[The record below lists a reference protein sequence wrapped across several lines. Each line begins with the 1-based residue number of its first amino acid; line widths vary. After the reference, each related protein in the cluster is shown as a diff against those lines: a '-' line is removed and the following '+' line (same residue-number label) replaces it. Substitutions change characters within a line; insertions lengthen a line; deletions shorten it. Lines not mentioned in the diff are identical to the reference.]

1 MASTQALFD
10 DRSAEAHRGFLCRDR
25 GALSLAFSFVE
36 KPVHCNGLLR
46 TAADKRGSIGIQGGV
61 EQYEA

>member
-1 MASTQALFD
+1 MIDQQKHTEAFCAEIEAPFPWLFRLW
-10 DRSAEAHRGFLCRDR
+10 RSLYT
-25 GALSLAFSFVE
+25 
-36 KPVHCNGLLR
+36 NGLLR